1 MLNME
6 ETGYWR
12 TVVDTIKDGLVII
25 NPEGAIVT
33 VNNAIAGLTGYEK
46 SELTGKPC
54 SVLDCDMCRIVRDK
68 KGRHY
73 CNLFQSGQINM
84 KRCRVRKKSGEYLP
98 VLKNATLLKNSEGK
112 IIGAVET
119 LTDISE
125 IIQKDHQIEI
135 FRRELHSRDGFQGL
149 IGNSPAMSRVFDL
162 IVNAAQSDAPVII
175 FGESGTGKE
184 LVARAI
190 HDLGP
195 RKKKPFVKFNCAALT
210 GTLLESELFGHV
222 KGAYTGAFRD
232 REGRFE
238 AANHGDIF
246 LDEIGD
252 LPPETQVKLLRVLED
267 KTIERVGDNRPI
279 PVDVRIVSATNK
291 VLKELVERRLF
302 REDLFFRVN
311 VIPIHLPP
319 LRERKEDIPVLAEF
333 FFRRMKLKTEKPV
346 QGISEAALKRLLG
359 YDWPGNV
366 RELRSAFEYAFVTC
380 QEGLIQPDHLPV
392 AIIEENSHSGRDLEP
407 FPVYSLNQKKQDL
420 LEALRRAGGN
430 QSAAAR
436 LLGVSRVTVWS
447 WMKKLGVQPEK
458 SFV

>member
-6 ETGYWR
+6 ENSYWR
-12 TVVDTIKDGLVII
+12 TVVDTIKDGLLII
-25 NPEGAIVT
+25 SPEGAIVT
-33 VNNAIAGLTGYEK
+33 VNNAMVGLTGYEK
-46 SELTGKPC
+46 NELIGKPC
-54 SVLDCDMCRIVRDK
+54 SVLDCDMCRTVRNK
-68 KGRHY
+68 IGEHW
-73 CNLFQSGQINM
+73 CNLFQSGGINM
-84 KRCRVRKKSGEYLP
+84 KRCGVRKKNGEYLP
-98 VLKNATLLKNSEGK
+98 VLKNAALLKNAGGQV
-112 IIGAVET
+112 IGAVET

-125 IIQKDHQIEI
+125 IIQKDHQIEA
-135 FRRELHSRDGFQGL
+135 FRRELQSRDGFQGL

-162 IVNAAQSDAPVII
+162 ISNAAQSDAPVII

-184 LVARAI
+184 LVAKAI
-190 HDLGP
+190 HELGP
-195 RKKKPFVKFNCAALT
+195 RKKQPFIKFNCAALT

-291 VLKELVERRLF
+291 VLKDLVVQRLF

-311 VIPIHLPP
+311 VIPIQLPP

-333 FFRRMKLKTEKPV
+333 FFRRIKLKTEKPIL
-346 QGISEAALKRLLG
+346 GISEATMKNLIE

-380 QEGLIQPDHLPV
+380 PEGLIQPDHLPV
-392 AIIEENSHSGRDLEP
+392 TITEDSGPRKEP
-407 FPVYSLNQKKQDL
+407 ELFPLSSPSQKKKEL
-420 LEALRRAGGN
+420 LEALKKAGGN
-430 QSAAAR
+430 QVAAAR
-436 LLGVSRVTVWS
+436 LLGVSRVTIWNR
-447 WMKKLGVQPEK
+447 MKKYGVQPEK
-458 SFV
+458 TFV